1 MTITQKI
8 PVNTSIVSGVALSE
22 IDGEMKMLLMKRVK
36 GDYWCHVA
44 GSIEG
49 EEKGWQAIV
58 REFYE
63 ETQISVSELYNAQF
77 LEQFFEA
84 NVNVLQ
90 IIPVF
95 AVLCPPNQPVTL
107 NEEHTEYRWVGLE
120 EAKSLVPYPGQRQ
133 VYDHVWANFV
143 DSSPSKH
150 MKVNI
155 N

>member
-1 MTITQKI
+1 MI

-36 GDYWCHVA
+36 GGYWCHVA

-49 EEKGWQAIV
+49 QEKGWQAIV
-58 REFYE
+58 REFFE
-63 ETQISVSELYNAQF
+63 ETQIAVSELYNAQF

-95 AVLCPPNQPVTL
+95 AVLCPPNQPVIL
-107 NEEHTEYRWVGLE
+107 NKEHSDYRWVGLD
-120 EAKSLVPYPGQRQ
+120 EAKTLVPFPGQRH
-133 VYDHVWANFV
+133 VYDHVWAHFV
-143 DSSPSKH
+143 ENAPSVH
-150 MKVNI
+150 MKVNMR
-155 N
+155 